1 MGHPRATEQ
10 SHHFHFNK
18 SSDQIPYL
26 ANMKLFV
33 IVCLALIAAVN
44 ATPVL
49 PGPAVAPIVPVVKPF
64 VGGTYTNID
73 AARNSAK
80 DIALAGEGLDKI
92 GRTARCFQQI

>member
-1 MGHPRATEQ
+1 
-10 SHHFHFNK
+10 
-18 SSDQIPYL
+18 
-26 ANMKLFV
+26 MKLFV

-44 ATPVL
+44 ARPGL

-80 DIALAGEGLDKI
+80 DIALAGEGLDKLEGLLDAFSKSAAAGVI
-92 GRTARCFQQI
+92 ETAELAVEAVATPIEK